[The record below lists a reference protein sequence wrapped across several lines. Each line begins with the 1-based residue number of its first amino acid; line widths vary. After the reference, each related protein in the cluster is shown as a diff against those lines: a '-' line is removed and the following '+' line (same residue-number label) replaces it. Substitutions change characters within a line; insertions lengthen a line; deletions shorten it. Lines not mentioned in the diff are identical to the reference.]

1 MVLPFVASHENP
13 ITRTVNRRLRMAVEE
28 KDFLL
33 KDYELKVRYLS
44 DHFQR
49 MWTRFN
55 FFVTIESALIGGKF
69 LIASNT
75 PSRELAIAGIILS
88 GLWYLMGA
96 QDRYLVKLYRWE
108 LDESGKRIAETVWNA
123 EAAKGYDPVGRVDD
137 DIVAC
142 FRAHEQAELANK
154 GGLQRLLIFILEGIS
169 SWRSKRFSITHLAAF
184 YPLIAVG
191 LWILMFVFSK
201 PLP

>member
-1 MVLPFVASHENP
+1 
-13 ITRTVNRRLRMAVEE
+13 MAVEE

-69 LIASNT
+69 LIASNE
-75 PSRELAIAGIILS
+75 PSRELAVAGIILS
-88 GLWYLMGA
+88 LLWYVMGA

-108 LDESGKRIAETVWNA
+108 VEEAGKRVAEKVWNIDQ
-123 EAAKGYDPVGRVDD
+123 AKAYDSVGRVDN
-137 DIVAC
+137 DIVKR
-142 FRAHEQAELANK
+142 FNDQEKEKLGKEN
-154 GGLQRLLIFILEGIS
+154 RLKHFIEKSS
-169 SWRSKRFSITHLAAF
+169 SWRSKMFSITHLAAF
-184 YPLIAVG
+184 YPLIAIG
-191 LWILMFVFSK
+191 LWIWIISISK
-201 PLP
+201 PL